1 MFLGEYLHTI
11 DDRSRVSLP
20 KKMRMLLEGE
30 PVILTKGFE
39 PCILGYR
46 KSDWEAQTRQHLET
60 SVSEKSAR
68 DLRRYLFSAAVSLVL
83 DKLGRILVPQSLA
96 EYAKFKGRVI
106 VIGAGDHFELWE
118 SGIWESYQKTLE
130 QH

>member
-11 DDRSRVSLP
+11 DDRGRVSLP

-39 PCILGYR
+39 PCIMGYR
-46 KSDWEAQTRQHLET
+46 KSDWEAQTHQHLEA

-68 DLRRYLFSAAVSLVL
+68 DLRRYLFSGAVQATL
-83 DKLGRILVPQSLA
+83 DKLGRILVPQALA
-96 EYAKFKGRVI
+96 EYARLKERVT
-106 VIGAGDHFELWE
+106 VIGAGDHLELWE
-118 SGIWESYQKTLE
+118 AETWESYQKALE
-130 QH
+130 KH